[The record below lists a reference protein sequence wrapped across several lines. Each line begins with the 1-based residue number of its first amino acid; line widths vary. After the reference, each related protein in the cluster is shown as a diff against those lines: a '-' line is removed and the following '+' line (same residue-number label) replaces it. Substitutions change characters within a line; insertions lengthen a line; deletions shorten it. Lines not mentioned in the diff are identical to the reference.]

1 MTATTTHGNLNN
13 ALERQ
18 VYGDENCMDHG
29 NNRQSVCERKPCSIC
44 SPGQSGK
51 RNVRFPVLNG
61 NGRLATTRR
70 PMRIKGGYRI
80 VTVLIRQINYNK
92 YQEENQMSRELYNYK
107 RKATTAAKDLW
118 YGDDVLAAID
128 HATTVNEVAR
138 IMKKA
143 REDYVYE
150 E

>member
-1 MTATTTHGNLNN
+1 M
-13 ALERQ
+13 
-18 VYGDENCMDHG
+18 
-29 NNRQSVCERKPCSIC
+29 I
-44 SPGQSGK
+44 PGSK
-51 RNVRFPVLNG
+51 WK
-61 NGRLATTRR
+61 GRLAKTRR
-70 PMRIKGGYRI
+70 PMRIKGGYRV

-92 YQEENQMSRELYNYK
+92 YQEEKQMSRELYNYK

>member
-1 MTATTTHGNLNN
+1 M
-13 ALERQ
+13 
-18 VYGDENCMDHG
+18 V
-29 NNRQSVCERKPCSIC
+29 
-44 SPGQSGK
+44 
-51 RNVRFPVLNG
+51 
-61 NGRLATTRR
+61 
-70 PMRIKGGYRI
+70 
-80 VTVLIRQINYNK
+80 VTVLIKSIIANLKGEIN
-92 YQEENQMSRELYNYK
+92 MSRELYNYK

>member
-1 MTATTTHGNLNN
+1 M
-13 ALERQ
+13 
-18 VYGDENCMDHG
+18 
-29 NNRQSVCERKPCSIC
+29 I
-44 SPGQSGK
+44 PGSKWK
-51 RNVRFPVLNG
+51 RTPYKK
-61 NGRLATTRR
+61 TRR
-70 PMRIKGGYRI
+70 PMRIKGGDRGYDRPA
-80 VTVLIRQINYNK
+80 RQINYNK
-92 YQEENQMSRELYNYK
+92 YQEEKQMSRELYNYK
-107 RKATTAAKDLW
+107 RRATTAAKDLW

>member
-1 MTATTTHGNLNN
+1 M
-13 ALERQ
+13 
-18 VYGDENCMDHG
+18 
-29 NNRQSVCERKPCSIC
+29 I
-44 SPGQSGK
+44 PGSK
-51 RNVRFPVLNG
+51 WK
-61 NGRLATTRR
+61 GRLVFARR
-70 PMRIKGGYRI
+70 PMRIKGGYRV
-80 VTVLIRQINYNK
+80 VTVLIRQINYSK
-92 YQEENQMSRELYNYK
+92 YQEEKQMSRELYNYK

-128 HATTVNEVAR
+128 HATTVNEVVR